1 MEVYGVI
8 LSCEDNDYQNE
19 ILGIFSSKEKAQELK
34 SGTENFWRDLDI
46 SYNDSD
52 LSIKKWLVD

>member
-8 LSCEDNDYQNE
+8 LSCVDNDYQNE
-19 ILGIFSSKEKAQELK
+19 ILGVFSSKEKAQELK
-34 SGTENFWRDLDI
+34 SGTEKYWEDLDI

-52 LSIKKWLVD
+52 LTIIEWSVE

>member
-8 LSCEDNDYQNE
+8 LSCVDNDYQNE
-19 ILGIFSSKEKAQELK
+19 ILGVFSSKEKAQELK
-34 SGTENFWRDLDI
+34 SGTENYWEDLDI

-52 LSIKKWLVD
+52 LTIIEWSVE